1 MRLKHLPV
9 VLLSGVILFAGSCGP
24 KSSGEDNP
32 LFNDVSKK
40 SSDESAQFLLEWW
53 NALFAFVETER
64 LSPPDAARM
73 FAYISV
79 GVYEAQICGTPD
91 YLTLEGQLNGLSDL
105 PRPEKGQIY
114 DWTTCATE
122 TMYLVQDAMMARYF
136 PAGVGV
142 FNKLHDKQIE
152 ACKAAGVPD
161 DVLERSRQYGKDLAD
176 AIYEW
181 SELDAYT
188 ETRYMQYKAP
198 TREGQPGYWEPT
210 DFNQTALEP
219 FWGTH
224 RTFFVKDGTQCD
236 IDKAPKYN
244 GVGDTTGELYK
255 QALEVY
261 NYDATLT
268 EEQRT
273 IAQYWAD
280 DPSETSTPPG
290 HWMEILGGF
299 VKTEDMKLD
308 RAAELYALMTTAMN
322 DACVTCWTTKYRVN
336 LVRPKTVIRENI
348 DAGWEPYVETPPF
361 AGYTSGHSNFSSSAA
376 VILTALIG
384 DNLPFTDSTHV
395 SIGLRPRTFPSFL
408 EAAKEAGFSRMYGG
422 IHFMC
427 DIDDGAETGTCVG
440 NYYLDNIKTHPKRTG
455 KKADTGEAK
464 KSE

>member
-9 VLLSGVILFAGSCGP
+9 ILLSGVILFAGSCGN
-24 KSSGEDNP
+24 KASEGENP
-32 LFNDVSKK
+32 LFNEVSKK

-64 LSPPDAARM
+64 LSPPDASRM
-73 FAYISV
+73 FGYIAV

-91 YLTLEGQLNGLSDL
+91 YLTLEGQLNGLTDL
-105 PRPEKGQIY
+105 PRPEAGQIY

-181 SELDAYT
+181 SELDKYT

-198 TREGQPGYWEPT
+198 TREGHPGFWEPT

-219 FWGTH
+219 YWGTH
-224 RTFFVKDGTQCD
+224 RTFFVKDGSQCD

-255 QALEVY
+255 QALKVY
-261 NYDATLT
+261 QVDATLT

-290 HWMEILGGF
+290 HWMEIFGNF
-299 VKTEDMKLD
+299 VKAEDMKLD
-308 RAAELYALMTTAMN
+308 RAAEIYAIMATAMN
-322 DACVTCWTTKYRVN
+322 DACITVWNTKYRVN
-336 LVRPKTVIRENI
+336 LVRPKTVIHENI
-348 DAGWEPYVETPPF
+348 DPAWEPYVETPPF
-361 AGYTSGHSNFSSSAA
+361 CGYTSGHSGFSGAA
-376 VILTALIG
+376 ATILTSLIG
-384 DNLPFTDSTHV
+384 DNKPFIDSSNV
-395 SIGLRPRTFPSFL
+395 EIGLNPRPFDSFL
-408 EAAKEAGFSRMYGG
+408 AAAQEAAYSRMYGG
-422 IHFMC
+422 IHFDC
-427 DIDDGAETGTCVG
+427 DIDDGLEQGKCVG
-440 NYYLDNIKTHPKRTG
+440 NYYLENLKTHPARSG
-455 KKADTGEAK
+455 KKADAGDAK